1 MDDITKQLA
10 NNMGVQI
17 VNLNLQ
23 IVDLQAQGQKLTD
36 ELKEKQE
43 ENIELKTQLKALR
56 NSKKTTKS
64 NE

>member
-36 ELKEKQE
+36 ELKKKQE

-56 NSKKTTKS
+56 NSKETKKS

>member
-23 IVDLQAQGQKLTD
+23 MVDLQAQGQKLTD
-36 ELKEKQE
+36 ELKKKQE

>member
-36 ELKEKQE
+36 ELKKKQE

>member
-36 ELKEKQE
+36 ELKKKQE
-43 ENIELKTQLKALR
+43 ENIELKTQIKALR